1 MKRCSRSSLGKCK
14 LKPQRETA
22 VASCS
27 VMFDS
32 LQHHRLCLPGS
43 SVHGILQARTLE
55 WIAIPFS
62 RGSSWPM
69 EVMRIRRSQVRT
81 FSGRSL
87 SALKWFADSFATIAT
102 SANQWW
108 NRILCDWNKHNYKYH
123 AHTHTEAYDGKITK
137 IQKNLFY
144 VF

>member
-1 MKRCSRSSLGKCK
+1 
-14 LKPQRETA
+14 
-22 VASCS
+22 
-27 VMFDS
+27 
-32 LQHHRLCLPGS
+32 
-43 SVHGILQARTLE
+43 
-55 WIAIPFS
+55 
-62 RGSSWPM
+62 M
-69 EVMRIRRSQVRT
+69 EGMRIRRSQVRT

-123 AHTHTEAYDGKITK
+123 AHGTHTEAYDGKITK